1 MDGMGTSVVEI
12 RNLQIPAGRDGRR
25 WGSVSLSVGRG
36 EVHAVLGGQGAGKTT
51 LLETVAGQR
60 RAVSGSVQVSGGG
73 PGVVWR
79 EGGLFPGLTVA
90 EVVDAWRRWT
100 LDPLTR
106 AEALRLTG
114 LAGLSSV
121 TFERL
126 DAAERRLLDLA
137 LALVGRSDILLLD
150 EPFAGLDAPD
160 ASRVRGVLR
169 SLGGHGVAVLFTTG
183 DADEARRADHVTVLD
198 GGSSFLGISF
208 PAGRAA

>member
-1 MDGMGTSVVEI
+1 MGTSVIEI
-12 RNLQIPAGRDGRR
+12 RDLRVVAGRDGGR
-25 WGSVSLSVGRG
+25 WGPVSLSVGRG
-36 EVHAVLGGQGAGKTT
+36 EVHAVLGGHGTGKTT

-60 RAVSGSVQVSGGG
+60 RAVSGSVRVSGGG

-106 AEALRLTG
+106 AQALRLTG
-114 LAGLSSV
+114 LAGLASV

-150 EPFAGLDAPD
+150 EPFAGLEASA

-169 SLGGHGVAVLFTTG
+169 SLAGDGTTILFTTRDIG
-183 DADEARRADHVTVLD
+183 EACRADHVTVLD
-198 GGSSFLGISF
+198 GDLPFLGITV
-208 PAGRAA
+208 PAVHAA